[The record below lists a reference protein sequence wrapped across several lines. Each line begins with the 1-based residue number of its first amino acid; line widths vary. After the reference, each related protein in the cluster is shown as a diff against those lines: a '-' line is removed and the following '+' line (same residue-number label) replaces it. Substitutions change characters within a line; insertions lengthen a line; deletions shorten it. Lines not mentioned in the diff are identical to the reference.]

1 MSALDSR
8 LAAIYILKRFR
19 KQKSWASETITS
31 AQNRYN
37 LDSRDTALAAALS
50 KSVLEHQSLIDFYL
64 QHFSSIPMDKM
75 ESDVLELLRVGAAQI
90 LYMERIPD
98 SAAVDTAVS
107 GCRALGR
114 KKACGF
120 VNAVL
125 RNMIREKNNLP
136 EPDSSDPEENLSIRY
151 SHPKWLVHRLVS
163 RYGREHTE
171 AFMISNNEN

>member
-1 MSALDSR
+1 M
-8 LAAIYILKRFR
+8 
-19 KQKSWASETITS
+19 
-31 AQNRYN
+31 
-37 LDSRDTALAAALS
+37 
-50 KSVLEHQSLIDFYL
+50 IDFYL

-171 AFMISNNEN
+171 YHADEGGEHHRDHNGRNTDGHRDLGHGGNQLGHDDAADDTDDAA